1 MPDRPKN
8 LDALLNTPG
17 LKTGAQWAKERAENP
32 TSTVIA
38 RSESSSDEAISP
50 YPTRGYVHYR
60 RSSGAE
66 IASSLVAPHN
76 DAHAEQEPH
85 ALHRYLHRLNTL
97 ANAPHILQRQE
108 EEERVEAGKY
118 DIQQTFT
125 GALTGDDDSSF
136 FLVRQRFPLTH
147 RQGAV
152 ELGEVMQTSS
162 RHIAF
167 SACDTELQ
175 DFDPRRTLF
184 VDTETI
190 GLAGGTGTVAFLIG
204 VGYFEGD
211 DFVLDQCFMRDYD
224 DEEAMLNFL
233 GERFRQ
239 ADTVVSYNGKSFD
252 LPLLRTRFI
261 QHRLPFRL
269 EGLGHF
275 DLVHAVRRI
284 WKRRLSDC
292 SLGNIEREIL
302 GIERHGDIPSYLIPQ
317 MWFDYLRRRDA
328 RPLKPVLYHH
338 QMDILSLVALTA
350 RLSQCLEA
358 PDGEGFHHGEDRL
371 SVVRLHFRQK
381 QFEEVV
387 THAQRFLSEPQHNG
401 LRTECFKLLAQACKR
416 LQDFAQMQRAWEML
430 LQECPDDLEACIEL
444 VKHHEHRT
452 KDLSRAYELCK
463 TALQQL
469 CDPASSDYEPLQ
481 HRLARLQRKLGNE
494 PDNLGML

>member
-1 MPDRPKN
+1 LREASLRATKQSGGHSD
-8 LDALLNTPG
+8 PG
-17 LKTGAQWAKERAENP
+17 GQEPR
-32 TSTVIA
+32 
-38 RSESSSDEAISP
+38 
-50 YPTRGYVHYR
+50 
-60 RSSGAE
+60 
-66 IASSLVAPHN
+66 IASSLVAPRN
-76 DAHAEQEPH
+76 EVVGGEEPQSIH
-85 ALHRYLHRLNTL
+85 HYLRRFAQLS
-97 ANAPHILQRQE
+97 NAPHILERQE
-108 EEERVEAGKY
+108 EEERVESGEY
-118 DIQQTFT
+118 DMEQVFT
-125 GALTGDDDSSF
+125 GELTGDEDSRF
-136 FLVRQRFPLTH
+136 FLVRQRFPLAH
-147 RQGAV
+147 RQGTV

-224 DEEAMLNFL
+224 DEEAMLRFL
-233 GERFRQ
+233 GERFQQ

-269 EGLGHF
+269 AGLGHF

-328 RPLKPVLYHH
+328 RPLKPVFYHH

-358 PDGEGFHHGEDRL
+358 PDGEGFHHGEDQL

-381 QFEEVV
+381 QFAEVV
-387 THAQRFLSEPQHNG
+387 AHAQRFLSQPQVIG
-401 LRTECFKLLAQACKR
+401 LRVECLQLLALACRR
-416 LQDFAQMQRAWEML
+416 LADYGQMQQAWETL
-430 LQECPDDLEACIEL
+430 LDECPDHLEACVEL

-452 KDLSRAYELCK
+452 RDLACAHRLCVL
-463 TALQQL
+463 ALEQL
-469 CDPASSDYEPLQ
+469 CDPGSDAYAPLQ
-481 HRLARLQRKLGNE
+481 HRLARLQRKLG
-494 PDNLGML
+494 LA